1 MDDIVVEHTYAFSV
15 EQVWE
20 SLTDPAAVADWLMPG
35 DFRAVVGHRV
45 RLHCEPVGAF
55 DGWVDLEVLE
65 VARPHRL
72 SYSWKT
78 GDMRVPT
85 IVTCTLTALPDGRTR
100 LRLEHTGFTDENGRT
115 TYPLFKQG
123 WVGKLAE
130 NLAGTLARRKPGG
143 TA

>member
-1 MDDIVVEHTYAFSV
+1 MDDIVVEHTYAYSI

-65 VARPHRL
+65 VTRPRRL
-72 SYSWKT
+72 SYSWRT
-78 GDMRVPT
+78 GDMQAPT
-85 IVTCTLTALPDGRTR
+85 IVTYTLTALPDGRTR
-100 LRLEHTGFTDENGRT
+100 LRLEHTGFTGENGRA
-115 TYPLFKQG
+115 TYPWFKQG
-123 WVGKLAE
+123 WGRKLGEQLPRTVAK
-130 NLAGTLARRKPGG
+130 RISDR